1 MDKKITPKDKINGNI
16 KVPGDKSISHRALIL
31 GAIAEGITEIEGFLP
46 GEDCLVTINCLQKL
60 GVEIEH
66 SGDAV
71 RIYGVG
77 LHGLQKPKNTLY
89 VGNSGTTMRLLAGLL
104 AGQSFDTV
112 LDGDASIRKR
122 PMDRVIQP
130 LSQMGAKI
138 SGNRAPVVIEGTKLR
153 GMSYKMPINSAQVKS
168 AILLAALYAQGETM
182 VEELEPGAT
191 RNHTEKMMAHMGIC
205 LDISGKIIRYMGGK
219 PRGCGVLV
227 SGDFSSAAFFIV
239 LGVLAAKDGL
249 VIENVGI
256 NPTRIGL
263 LDALRQ
269 MGADIAINNRK
280 MLGNEEVG
288 DIYVRQSVLEA
299 IELKGGIV
307 PRMIDEIPIFAV
319 ASLFAKGTTVISD
332 AGELAIKESN
342 RIVAMS
348 SELAKMGAKIEPR
361 HDGMVI
367 YGGTT
372 LSGAVVDSYND
383 HRVAMALAIA
393 ATVANGQSTIKNAR
407 CVDISFPGFFQIL
420 DSF

>member
-239 LGVLAAKDGL
+239 LGVLAAKDGV